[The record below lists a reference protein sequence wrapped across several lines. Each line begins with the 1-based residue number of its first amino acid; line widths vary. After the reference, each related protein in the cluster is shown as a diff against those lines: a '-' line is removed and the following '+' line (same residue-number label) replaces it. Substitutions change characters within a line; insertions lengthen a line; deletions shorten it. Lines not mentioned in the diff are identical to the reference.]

1 MKVADWLLALP
12 REARIIVVAGG
23 TTIAVALIFLL
34 GAIAEYTLEGAQRIG
49 ATEPRVARLLGY
61 ESVSADL
68 IAGAKRASIAL
79 QARAYPASIERRA
92 GPLLQQDLRRFA
104 SEAGLTVTGSQLV
117 VSEEPREDLPGF
129 LLIAVN
135 LTFEG
140 PPMALDAF
148 LTEVEAHSPSL
159 AISSLEMQK
168 SRVARRSQVSA
179 ERLANYLTMSATV
192 LALEEDAL

>member
-68 IAGAKRASIAL
+68 IAGAKRASIAPQQGL
-79 QARAYPASIERRA
+79 SCFIERRA
-92 GPLLQQDLRRFA
+92 GPLCNKT
-104 SEAGLTVTGSQLV
+104 SG
-117 VSEEPREDLPGF
+117 DLPRGGLIRARNWWYPRARGLAGF
-129 LLIAVN
+129 S
-135 LTFEG
+135 
-140 PPMALDAF
+140 
-148 LTEVEAHSPSL
+148 AHC
-159 AISSLEMQK
+159 
-168 SRVARRSQVSA
+168 R
-179 ERLANYLTMSATV
+179 
-192 LALEEDAL
+192 